1 MSRAG
6 RIALWCGLGA
16 TLGWVGFLLINTTL
30 MPYDDE
36 GFLLISLRNYLAGL
50 RLYDEVFSQYGP
62 WPYVYHQLVTTLL
75 GGATLTHTLGR
86 ALTLLHWVATALLC
100 GAITWQL
107 TRRHLAAAAATVF
120 VFSLTW
126 QMVSEPSHPGS
137 HLCVLV
143 ALAAWGLARLPES
156 PRPRRIA
163 VALGVLAGLAL
174 LTKINVG
181 LLLSAGIGCFAL
193 RYSAWPE
200 RWRWLAWLGAVG
212 LLAVP
217 WVLLGGHLG
226 TGWVQA
232 FAVLFTL
239 SALGILGVTSPQ
251 IVAARGEFRPWLVA
265 LAATIL
271 AIALTCAVVMARGTT
286 LGALVQTVLLNPLRM
301 PARFMVGLEW
311 YPPVVPVALASVA
324 IAGLAVWD
332 LRRDGRLRPLT
343 FWSVAVFRAGTLL
356 MFWRHL
362 PDWPTHFG
370 AFAFGGYCL
379 PLLPVFVIP
388 LAATPEPSRRLA
400 AAGVALVALL
410 QVLHV
415 FPVAGS
421 QIGWATFLCVP
432 LLVAGTWDLGA
443 ALAALP
449 APVGRWL
456 ARAGAGAMAIAALSL
471 VVLLGRTG
479 WDRYTTSRPLD
490 LPGAESIRVDGRTW
504 QTLHVL
510 NLNASIHAD
519 LLFTRQGMYSHN
531 LWSGVPTPTAQN
543 ATHWFWLLDDAQ
555 QQAIIGRLAGT
566 ERTAFINSVALD
578 RFLVEKQV
586 PVAGP
591 LQDFVEGHYRLLFAH
606 GGYHFNV
613 PAGSAAQP
621 FGLLEVKES
630 ANDPTT
636 DHPLLFRT
644 NLLLDGEPARIRL
657 ELIDHPWT
665 KGPDLITAAT
675 QVVAEPI
682 DRNGRV
688 LGAAIALP
696 AAQPLRGLYRLSI
709 FSPRL
714 PPDLPWQEYALTIRD
729 AGGHVLAEAVK

>member
-1 MSRAG
+1 MNRVG
-6 RIALWCGLGA
+6 RIALWCGLAA
-16 TLGWVGFLLINTTL
+16 TLGWVGYLLINTTL

-50 RLYDEVFSQYGP
+50 RLYDDVFSQYGP
-62 WPYVYHQLVTTLL
+62 WPYAYHQLVTTLL
-75 GGATLTHTLGR
+75 GGATLTHNLGR
-86 ALTLLHWVATALLC
+86 ALTLLHWVGTALLC

-107 TRRHLAAAAATVF
+107 TRRQLAAVTAAVF
-120 VFSLTW
+120 VFALTW
-126 QMVSEPSHPGS
+126 QMISEPSHPGS
-137 HLCVLV
+137 QLCVLV
-143 ALAAWGLARLPES
+143 ALAAWALTRLPES
-156 PRPRRIA
+156 ARPGRIA

-174 LTKINVG
+174 LTKVNVG
-181 LLLSAGIGCFAL
+181 LLLAAGIGSFAL
-193 RYSAWPE
+193 RYTAWAE
-200 RWRWLAWLGAVG
+200 RWRWLAWLGAAG

-232 FAVLFTL
+232 LAVLFTL
-239 SALGILGVTSPQ
+239 SALGILGVTSPR
-251 IVAARGEFRPWLVA
+251 VVTARAEFRPWLVA
-265 LAATIL
+265 LAAALL
-271 AIALTCAVVMARGTT
+271 AIALTCVVVIARGTT
-286 LGALVQTVLLNPLRM
+286 IGALVQTVLLNPLRM

-311 YPPVVPVALASVA
+311 YPPVVPVALASAA
-324 IAGLAVWD
+324 ITGLAAWD
-332 LRRDGRLRPLT
+332 LRRGGRLRPLT
-343 FWSVAVFRAGTLL
+343 FWAVAVFRAGALL
-356 MFWRHL
+356 VFGRFL
-362 PDWPTHFG
+362 AVWPTQLGLF
-370 AFAFGGYCL
+370 AFACYCL

-388 LAATPEPSRRLA
+388 LAAVPEPSRRLA
-400 AAGVALVALL
+400 TAGVTLVALL

-432 LLVAGTWDLGA
+432 LLVAGSWDLGA
-443 ALAALP
+443 ALAARP
-449 APVGRWL
+449 APIGRWL
-456 ARAGAGAMAIAALSL
+456 ARAGAGALSVAALYL

-490 LPGAESIRVDGRTW
+490 LPGAESVRIDGRTW
-504 QTLHVL
+504 QALHLL

-543 ATHWFWLLDDAQ
+543 ATHWFWLLDEAQ
-555 QQAIIGRLAGT
+555 QQAIIARLAGT

-578 RFLVEKQV
+578 RFLVEKNV

-591 LQDFVEGHYRLLFAH
+591 LQDFVEHHYRRLFAH
-606 GGYHFNV
+606 GGYNFNV
-613 PAGSAAQP
+613 PAGSQAQA
-621 FGLLEVKES
+621 FGLLEVRL
-630 ANDPTT
+630 ADTDDPTP
-636 DHPLLFRT
+636 HPLLFRT
-644 NLLLDGEPARIRL
+644 NLLLDGAPARIRL
-657 ELIDHPWT
+657 ELIDHPRT
-665 KGPDLITAAT
+665 PGPDLLTAAT

-688 LGAAIALP
+688 LGAAITLP

-714 PPDLPWQEYALTIRD
+714 PPNLPWQDYALTVRD
-729 AGGHVLAEAVK
+729 AGGRVLAEAVK